1 MSVSRVALV
10 CIQAFANQVATT
22 PPNPTPPKG
31 RYHTDELYILQIAPL
46 IFKCHQI
53 IFWFAATFEVLYFLH
68 PFLPLP
74 SPPPNPSL
82 TNTLICPLNPSHPTS
97 DPNPIHVTPSFLIG
111 VVAVVLGAYIRLDC
125 FKALGQMFT
134 FDLTIHP
141 EHTLVTNRFYSY
153 VRHPAYT
160 GSLLLVGGL
169 TLSHLTKG
177 SWLTECG
184 PLMSTWSAG
193 GVWALW
199 WIWVISVGISRAQAE
214 DGQMRKLFKDEWE
227 TYATN
232 VPWWFFPGII

>member
-10 CIQAFANQVATT
+10 LVQAFANQLACT

-31 RYHTDELYILQIAPL
+31 RYHTDELYILQVAP
-46 IFKCHQI
+46 FVFRCHQI
-53 IFWFAATFEVLYFLH
+53 IFWLCATFEVLYFLA
-68 PFLPLP
+68 PFVPFPPQLNSGITSSIVCPLP
-74 SPPPNPSL
+74 SS
-82 TNTLICPLNPSHPTS
+82 
-97 DPNPIHVTPSFLIG
+97 NPIQVTPSFIIG
-111 VVAVVLGAYIRLDC
+111 VVAVVLGSYLRLDC

-141 EHTLVTNRFYSY
+141 EHTLVTNRFYAY

-184 PLMSTWSAG
+184 PLKASGTALI
-193 GVWALW
+193 VWALW
-199 WIWVISVGISRAQAE
+199 WLWTICVGVSRAQAE
-214 DGQMRKLFKDEWE
+214 DTQMKKLFKDEWDA
-227 TYATN
+227 YAAN